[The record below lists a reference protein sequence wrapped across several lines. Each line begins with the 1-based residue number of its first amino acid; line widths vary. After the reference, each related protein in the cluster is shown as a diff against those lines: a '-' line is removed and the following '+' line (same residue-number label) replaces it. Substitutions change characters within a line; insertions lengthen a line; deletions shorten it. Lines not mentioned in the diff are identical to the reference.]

1 MVLFHFFITN
11 TITSL
16 TYSDV
21 FFFIGGM
28 FMKLHVDLK
37 ENGYDII
44 LERGCLYRVSDYID
58 LKRKVMIITDDGVP
72 LSYAKTVQEQC
83 QKG

>member
-1 MVLFHFFITN
+1 
-11 TITSL
+11 
-16 TYSDV
+16 
-21 FFFIGGM
+21 
-28 FMKLHVDLK
+28 MKLHVDLK

-72 LSYAKTVQEQC
+72 LSYAKTYRNSVR
-83 QKG
+83 KAISIS

>member
-1 MVLFHFFITN
+1 
-11 TITSL
+11 
-16 TYSDV
+16 
-21 FFFIGGM
+21 
-28 FMKLHVDLK
+28 MKLHVDLK

-83 QKG
+83 QKGYIHIIKQGEESKSLSVFQELCED